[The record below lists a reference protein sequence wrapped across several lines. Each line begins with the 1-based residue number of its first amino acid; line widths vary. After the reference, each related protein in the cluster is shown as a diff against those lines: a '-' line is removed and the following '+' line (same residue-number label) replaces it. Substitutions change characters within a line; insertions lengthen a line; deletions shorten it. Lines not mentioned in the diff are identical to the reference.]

1 MRKKLITMSTQGIR
15 ETSFPFQLYQK
26 AKKFGTWNPQEID
39 FTQDK
44 EDWKTLST
52 NHRDW
57 IVRLLAQFQGG
68 EEAVTHDLLPLLK
81 VAALEGRIEE
91 ELFLTTFL
99 YDEAKHTELFR
110 KVLDELGEKEDLT
123 HLHTKT
129 YRKFFYEIL
138 PDTMEQLW
146 NNPSPEALADA
157 ATVYNMFSEGVLAE
171 TGYKVFSDG
180 LSKIGKMPGLLKAI
194 EYLKKDESRHIAYG
208 TYLLQR
214 LIGEHPQLFD
224 RVIKKLDELAPLALA
239 LNAEG
244 MVYEDDEKGKKASTE
259 IMNFSKKQLMAR
271 VEILSRARTKNI
283 EDLYPH

>member
-1 MRKKLITMSTQGIR
+1 MRKKLMTTSARGIK
-15 ETSFPFQLYQK
+15 ESSFPFQLYQK

-39 FTQDK
+39 FTKDK
-44 EDWKTLST
+44 EDWKSLST
-52 NHRDW
+52 KHREW
-57 IVRLLAQFQGG
+57 IVKLLAQFQGG

-81 VAALEGRIEE
+81 VAAIEGRLEE

-110 KVLDELGEKEDLT
+110 RVLDELGEKGDLT
-123 HLHTKT
+123 HLHSKT

-138 PDTMEQLW
+138 PETMEQLW
-146 NNPSPEALADA
+146 NHPTPESLADA

-180 LSKIGKMPGLLKAI
+180 LSKMGKMPGLLQGI

-214 LIGEHPQLFD
+214 LINEHPHLFD
-224 RVIKKLDELAPLALA
+224 RVVKKLEELAPLALV
-239 LNAEG
+239 LNEEG
-244 MVYEDDEKGKKASTE
+244 MAFEEDEKGKTATSE
-259 IMNFSKKQLMAR
+259 LINFSKKQLMAR
-271 VEILSRARTKNI
+271 IEILSRARTKNI
-283 EDLYPH
+283 NELYPF

>member
-1 MRKKLITMSTQGIR
+1 MRKKLITTSTQGIR
-15 ETSFPFQLYQK
+15 ESSFPFQLYQK

-52 NHRDW
+52 KHRDW
-57 IVRLLAQFQGG
+57 IVKLLAQFQGG

-110 KVLDELGEKEDLT
+110 KVLDELGEKGDLT
-123 HLHTKT
+123 HLHSKT

-146 NNPSPEALADA
+146 NQPSPEALADA

-171 TGYKVFSDG
+171 IGYKVFSDG
-180 LSKIGKMPGLLKAI
+180 LSKLGKMPGLLKGI
-194 EYLKKDESRHIAYG
+194 EYLKRDESRHIAYG

-214 LIGEHPQLFD
+214 LISEHPQLFD
-224 RVIKKLDELAPLALA
+224 RVIRKLDELAPFALA

-244 MVYEDDEKGKKASTE
+244 MAFEDDEKEKTATTE
-259 IMNFSKKQLMAR
+259 LMNFSKKQLMTR
-271 VEILSRARTKNI
+271 IDILSRARTKNI
-283 EDLYPH
+283 DELYPH

>member
-52 NHRDW
+52 KHRDW

-123 HLHTKT
+123 HLHSKT
-129 YRKFFYEIL
+129 YRTFFYEIL
-138 PDTMEQLW
+138 PDTMERLW
-146 NNPSPEALADA
+146 NHPSPEALADA

-171 TGYKVFSDG
+171 TGYKAFSDG

-194 EYLKKDESRHIAYG
+194 EYLKRDESRHIAYG

-214 LIGEHPQLFD
+214 LISEHPQLFD

-239 LNAEG
+239 LNTEG
-244 MVYEDDEKGKKASTE
+244 MAFEDDEKGKKASTE

-271 VEILSRARTKNI
+271 IDILSRAKTKNI
-283 EDLYPH
+283 EDLYPQ

>member
-1 MRKKLITMSTQGIR
+1 MRKKLITTSTRGIR
-15 ETSFPFQLYQK
+15 ETAFPYQLYQK
-26 AKKFGTWNPQEID
+26 AKKFGAWNPQDID

-44 EDWKTLST
+44 EDWKNLST
-52 NHRDW
+52 RHRDW
-57 IVRLLAQFQGG
+57 IIKLLAQFQGG

-81 VAALEGRIEE
+81 IASIEGRIEE

-110 KVLDELGEKEDLT
+110 KVLDELGEREDLT
-123 HLHTKT
+123 HLHSKT

-146 NNPSPEALADA
+146 NHPTPEALADA

-180 LSKIGKMPGLLKAI
+180 LNKMGIMPGLLKGI
-194 EYLKKDESRHIAYG
+194 EHLKKDESRHIAYG

-214 LIGEHPQLFD
+214 LISEHPQLFD
-224 RVIKKLDELAPLALA
+224 RVIKKMEELAPLALA
-239 LNAEG
+239 LNEEG
-244 MVYEDDEKGKKASTE
+244 MAFEEDEKGKTATKE
-259 IMNFSKKQLMAR
+259 LMNFSKKQLMTR
-271 VEILSRARTKNI
+271 IEILSRAKTKSI
-283 EDLYPH
+283 DELYPY

>member
-52 NHRDW
+52 KHRDW

-123 HLHTKT
+123 HLHSKT
-129 YRKFFYEIL
+129 YRTFFYEIL
-138 PDTMEQLW
+138 PDTMERLW
-146 NNPSPEALADA
+146 NHPSPEALADA

-194 EYLKKDESRHIAYG
+194 EYLKRDESRHIAYG

-239 LNAEG
+239 LNTEG
-244 MVYEDDEKGKKASTE
+244 MTFEDDEKGKKTSTE

-271 VEILSRARTKNI
+271 IDILSRAKTKNI
-283 EDLYPH
+283 EDLYPQ

>member
-52 NHRDW
+52 KHRDW

-123 HLHTKT
+123 HLHSKT
-129 YRKFFYEIL
+129 YRTFFYEIL
-138 PDTMEQLW
+138 PDTMERLW
-146 NNPSPEALADA
+146 NHPSPEALADA

-194 EYLKKDESRHIAYG
+194 EYLKRDESRHIAYG

-239 LNAEG
+239 LNTEG
-244 MVYEDDEKGKKASTE
+244 MTFEDDEKGKKASTE

-271 VEILSRARTKNI
+271 IDILSRAKTKNI
-283 EDLYPH
+283 EDLYPQ

>member
-1 MRKKLITMSTQGIR
+1 MRKKLITTSTQGIR

-52 NHRDW
+52 KHRDW
-57 IVRLLAQFQGG
+57 IVKLLAQFQGG

-110 KVLDELGEKEDLT
+110 KVLDELGEKGDLT
-123 HLHTKT
+123 HLHSKT

-146 NNPSPEALADA
+146 NQPSPEALADA

-171 TGYKVFSDG
+171 IGYKVFSDG
-180 LSKIGKMPGLLKAI
+180 LSKLGKMPGLLKGI
-194 EYLKKDESRHIAYG
+194 EYLKRDESRHIAYG

-214 LIGEHPQLFD
+214 LISEHPQLFD
-224 RVIKKLDELAPLALA
+224 RVIRKLDELAPFALA

-244 MVYEDDEKGKKASTE
+244 MAFEDDEKEKTATTE
-259 IMNFSKKQLMAR
+259 LMNFSKKQLMTR
-271 VEILSRARTKNI
+271 IDILSRARTKNI
-283 EDLYPH
+283 DELYPH